1 MENGKL
7 KVEKKTR
14 KYLRPEFEI
23 IEINVKDIISTSPG
37 TETDI
42 MDETDGNWEIGIGS

>member
-1 MENGKL
+1 M
-7 KVEKKTR
+7 KK
-14 KYLRPEFEI
+14 YMNPEFEMV
-23 IEINVKDIISTSPG
+23 EIDVEDIISTSPG